1 MGQSFGLLKPDCLK
15 RGIENEVLGLIES
28 SGLDIIATKRVRLT
42 RQDVDILWES
52 CKKMDF
58 YEEMVDFSTS
68 GDCIIFI
75 VEGENA
81 INKLNDLVGHY
92 EPLVAKEETIRHLYG
107 TSAMKNVIH
116 SSEDEEKYKKEKA
129 YFFKEEEFKFRD
141 DNYDKF
147 LSNSQSREIS
157 PSSHKLSASTLNIVF
172 KRSISKSQNQF
183 WRSSKPRYL

>member
-15 RGIENEVLGLIES
+15 MGIENEVLGLIES
-28 SGLDIIATKRVRLT
+28 SGLDIIAKKRVRLT

-68 GDCIIFI
+68 GDCIVFI
-75 VEGENA
+75 VEAENA

-92 EPLVAKEETIRHLYG
+92 EPLVAKEKTIRHLYG

-116 SSEDEEKYKKEKA
+116 SSGDEETYKKEKA
-129 YFFKEEEFKFRD
+129 YFFRG
-141 DNYDKF
+141 
-147 LSNSQSREIS
+147 RI
-157 PSSHKLSASTLNIVF
+157 
-172 KRSISKSQNQF
+172 
-183 WRSSKPRYL
+183 